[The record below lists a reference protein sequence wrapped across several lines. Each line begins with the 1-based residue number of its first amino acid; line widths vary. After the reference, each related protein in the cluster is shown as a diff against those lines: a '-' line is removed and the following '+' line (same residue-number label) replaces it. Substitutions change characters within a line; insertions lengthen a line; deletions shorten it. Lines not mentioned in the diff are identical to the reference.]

1 MARPQIKIDKE
12 NFEKLCALQC
22 TLVEISEFFGCS
34 EDTVERWCKRQYKE
48 GFAAIYKKKSAVGR
62 ISLRRSQFRMAE
74 NNPALAIWL
83 GKQYLNQVDRNE
95 IQNDVAVVVV
105 NDVPKPTPTQAAP
118 VASEPQNN
126 TENKIE
132 QNETK
137 TD

>member
-1 MARPQIKIDKE
+1 MGRPQIKIDKE

-34 EDTVERWCKRQYKE
+34 EDTVERWCKRQYKML
-48 GFAAIYKKKSAVGR
+48 FADIYKKKSAVGR
-62 ISLRRSQFRMAE
+62 ISLRRSQFKMAE
-74 NNPALAIWL
+74 SNPALAIWL

-95 IQNDVAVVVV
+95 VHNDVAVVVV
-105 NDVPKPTPTQAAP
+105 NDVPKSPSAAP
-118 VASEPQNN
+118 TVGS
-126 TENKIE
+126 TETSTDKKE